1 MNNSI
6 KRGDIKGLTAALEVL
21 GALGPEES
29 IRALCAAPT
38 RLTGFLIRPGE
49 TDRGRPS
56 RCPTS
61 LISSA
66 SGGLSS
72 ERGGVLRRH
81 QRVRNR
87 RTRAYFDHLSL
98 DCKRRRTRWRM

>member
-38 RLTGFLIRPGE
+38 RLTGFLIRPG
-49 TDRGRPS
+49 
-56 RCPTS
+56 
-61 LISSA
+61 
-66 SGGLSS
+66 
-72 ERGGVLRRH
+72 RRIEAG
-81 QRVRNR
+81 QAAVR
-87 RTRAYFDHLSL
+87 HL
-98 DCKRRRTRWRM
+98 